1 MAVNINILSQKFY
14 DQFKNDVNFAS
25 NPADFTLNLAGSVM
39 EQIQIIREF
48 DVSWNYFSSAS
59 NPMGGISELSPGVL
73 RLELGG
79 GKKWRTEGFA
89 VGDDILI
96 TWQDASASQNN
107 TGTITSINN
116 SVAIIS
122 WSGFPIPGNINGWIN
137 NTTKIHGISDLTA
150 LDYYFGLVDNSETT
164 VDPKSKVSGHDQ
176 GYYAAG
182 IGAGGPRST
191 AFVNMNIL
199 SLSSDQGWVTNSAR
213 IRYVSSTISDGQPI
227 SQKFE
232 LEHIITINPWYL
244 DGELN
249 NLLNNIIPND
259 LTGANSYKYVFK
271 ALFKTALSNPNTEKK
286 IELTSDLG
294 SVAWFNENFNGY
306 NNLYQI
312 NSIVYTEQATGNP
325 ANGLLISSKTR
336 VTIQVQS
343 NARNFVAGE
352 RVGVYASYLP
362 DQSEYDTTP
371 LTNMFQN
378 FLYDN
383 ALGNSG
389 AAGINGQYFITNLTT
404 FSPSG
409 NLMTLFFDVEYTGPQ
424 KSFLA
429 QKLQNQPT
437 YFLIGVQLGDVT
449 ALSGDSDKLIIL
461 ADVELYDE
469 SADIPGLIEITKFDI
484 YPHNQQIGAGGF
496 YSDYEGWNED
506 GVVIDFEYK
515 LNLLQNAYQN
525 SLVFKLL
532 AFNNITNQSFELDSF
547 DFPNIATSP
556 VSLGVQQLNANT
568 TRGYNLAAGDQFNF
582 VKLQTGALIGTD
594 QYYSGTIG
602 QKIKWQDWI
611 KNLNVDNIFFN
622 AAFPNNNKN
631 YRSSNYSDLNDYT
644 IRLAIFSNV
653 DGVSTL
659 NVSGNTN
666 YLFLSAAIPVY
677 DYDLDGN
684 VTPVW
689 SAIIETFHPTT
700 LVNLQGAVLV
710 GGNTIMRTTWT
721 NSGGPVASVL
731 NMWAIHRIEETNQNG
746 DAIDELST
754 INPYPVPNRVI
765 PLITETQLKID
776 PISGNVVTECLVD
789 GSQILTGKQYNLS
802 ARLQDENMVEGKLT
816 EQSVVKETE
825 ASQIKI
831 VE

>member
-14 DQFKNDVNFAS
+14 DQFKNDINFAS
-25 NPADFTLNLAGSVM
+25 NPLEFTPNLAGSVM

-59 NPMGGISELSPGVL
+59 NPMGGISELSLGVL
-73 RLELGG
+73 SLELGG
-79 GKKWRTEGFA
+79 GKKWKAEGFA

-96 TWQDASASQNN
+96 TWQDAAGSQNN
-107 TGTITSINN
+107 TGTISSITN

-164 VDPKSKVSGHDQ
+164 VDPKSKVSGNDQ

-191 AFVNMNIL
+191 SFVNMNVL

-227 SQKFE
+227 IQRFE

-259 LTGANSYKYVFK
+259 LTGSKSYKYVFK

-286 IELTSDLG
+286 LELTSDLG

-325 ANGLLISSKTR
+325 ANGLLIGSKTR
-336 VTIQVQS
+336 VTIQVQA
-343 NARNFVAGE
+343 NTRNFVVGE
-352 RVGVYASYLP
+352 RVGVYVSYLP

-389 AAGINGQYFITNLTT
+389 AAGINGQFFITNLTT
-404 FSPSG
+404 FAPAG
-409 NLMTLFFDVEYTGPQ
+409 PIMTLFFDVEYTGTQ
-424 KSFLA
+424 KTFLA

-437 YFLIGVQLGDVT
+437 YFLLGVQLGDVT
-449 ALSGDSDKLIIL
+449 ASSGDSDKLIIL

-469 SADIPGLIEITKFDI
+469 SPDIPGLIEVTKFDI

-496 YSDYEGWNED
+496 YSDYIGWNED

-525 SLVFKLL
+525 SLVFKLI
-532 AFNNITNQSFELDSF
+532 AFNNVTNESFELDSYE
-547 DFPNIATSP
+547 FPNIATSP
-556 VSLGVQQLNANT
+556 VSVGVQQLNANT
-568 TRGYNLAAGDQFNF
+568 TRGYNLAVGDQFNF
-582 VKLQTGALIGTD
+582 VTLQTGALVGTD
-594 QYYSGTIG
+594 QFYSGTFA

-622 AAFPNNNKN
+622 AAFPNDNKN
-631 YRSSNYSDLNDYT
+631 YRSSNYSNLNDYT
-644 IRLAIFSNV
+644 IRFAISSNV

-659 NVSGNTN
+659 NVAGNTD
-666 YLFLSAAIPVY
+666 YLFLSPPITVF

-684 VTPVW
+684 FTPIWTGV
-689 SAIIETFHPTT
+689 IETFHPTT

-710 GGNTIMRTTWT
+710 GNDTIMKTTWT
-721 NSGGPVASVL
+721 NSGGPVASVIG
-731 NMWAIHRIEETNQNG
+731 MWAIHRIEETNQNG

-754 INPYPVPNRVI
+754 INPYPNPNRVI
-765 PLITETQLKID
+765 PTIGQTQLTINPVTGNVETQ
-776 PISGNVVTECLVD
+776 CLVD
-789 GSQILTGKQYNLS
+789 GSQILAGKQYNLS
-802 ARLQDENMVEGKLT
+802 ARISQDNLGGEKIT
-816 EQSVVKETE
+816 EEDVLKDTE
-825 ASQIKI
+825 DGILKI